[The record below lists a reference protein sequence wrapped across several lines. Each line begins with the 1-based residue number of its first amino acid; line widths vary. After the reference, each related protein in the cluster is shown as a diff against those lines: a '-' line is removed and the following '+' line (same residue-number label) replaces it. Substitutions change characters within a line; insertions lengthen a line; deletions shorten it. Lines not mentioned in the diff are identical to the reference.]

1 MDREIALFPLNLVT
15 FSGEKLNLHI
25 FEPRYKQLI
34 NDCLELNT
42 SFGIPS
48 YIFNKIEYGTEVL
61 IEEVTKIYDDGRMD
75 IKTIATKQ
83 FKVLD
88 FQNPWKDRLY
98 AGGLIEEMGYDER
111 EDKELKLRL
120 VDLLHDLF
128 EWLKIDNEL
137 IVDIHSPMSDYVHK
151 IGLKPEEEF
160 ELFMIDNEVRRQQ
173 FIINHLKK
181 ILPALER
188 AEKARQKISL
198 NGHFKHFDPLKF

>member
-48 YIFNKIEYGTEVL
+48 YIFNKIEYGTEVF
-61 IEEVTKIYDDGRMD
+61 IDEVTKIYDDGRMD
-75 IKTIATKQ
+75 IKTIATNQ

-88 FQNPWKDRLY
+88 FQNPWKDRMY
-98 AGGLIEEMGYDER
+98 AGGLIEEMSYDER

-137 IVDIHSPMSDYVHK
+137 IVDVHSPMSDYVHK
-151 IGLKPEEEF
+151 VGLKPEEEF
-160 ELFMIDNEVRRQQ
+160 ELFMIDNEVGRQQ

>member
-48 YIFNKIEYGTEVL
+48 YIFNKIEYGTEVF

-75 IKTIATKQ
+75 IKTTAMKQ
-83 FKVLD
+83 FRVLD
-88 FQNPWKDRLY
+88 FQNPWKDRMY
-98 AGGLIEEMGYDER
+98 AGGLVEEMIYDDR